1 MDSIKDRPRFIDQ
14 SRMFMIT
21 ASKLSHFYGDEQVL
35 YDISLEIKAGEFVF
49 LSGDSGSGKSTLLSI
64 LSTLLKPSQGKLF
77 IEDTPVEKIKD
88 LDFFRQSKIGFVFQF
103 HYLVNYL
110 SVYENIRLAALDEKK
125 KNINSLLDEL
135 GILELAKRYPNEIS
149 GGQRQRVAL
158 ARALINE
165 PRIIFADEPTGSL
178 DSANSTLVYEL
189 LSKAI
194 DKGTTVI
201 VASHD
206 QQIQTYASSTLRMV
220 DGKIS

>member
-1 MDSIKDRPRFIDQ
+1 
-14 SRMFMIT
+14 MIS
-21 ASKLSHFYGDEQVL
+21 ASNLSHFYGKEQVL
-35 YDISLEIKAGEFVF
+35 HEVSLDIKAGEFVF
-49 LSGDSGSGKSTLLSI
+49 LSGTSGSGKSTLLSI
-64 LSTLLKPSQGKLF
+64 LSTLLKPSHGELF
-77 IEDTPVEKIKD
+77 IENTSVEQITD
-88 LDFFRQSKIGFVFQF
+88 LDFFRQSRIGFVFQF
-103 HYLVNYL
+103 HYLINYL
-110 SVYENIRLAALDEKK
+110 SVYENIGLAALDEKK
-125 KNINSLLDEL
+125 KNINTLLDEL

-189 LSKAI
+189 LAKAVH
-194 DKGTTVI
+194 KGTTVI

-206 QQIQTYASSTLRMV
+206 QQIQDYASSTLRMV